1 MNNLMIRVA
10 SLDHADTLQEIHA
23 AAFSSNAKFFPDD
36 MEVDDEDEELS
47 FRSLI
52 EMQTKVILSIFD
64 NNNLIG
70 GTVISTDEHNVK
82 VLERLFISP
91 CLQGNGYGY
100 LAWEKIEK
108 MYPSSNGWRLRT
120 PSCLINNVCFYVN
133 KCGFSIVRVEDVGND
148 GIGMYVFTKL

>member
-1 MNNLMIRVA
+1 MIKVA

-23 AAFSSNAKFFPDD
+23 AAFSSNARFFPDN
-36 MEVDDEDEELS
+36 MEEDEDDEEDDELS

-70 GTVISTDEHNVK
+70 GAVLSTDEHNVK

-91 CLQGNGYGY
+91 NLQGKGYGY

-108 MYPSSNGWRLRT
+108 MYPSPNGWRLRT

-148 GIGMYVFTKL
+148 GVGMYVFTKI

>member
-23 AAFSSNAKFFPDD
+23 AAFSSNARFFPDD
-36 MEVDDEDEELS
+36 MEEDEEDEELS

-82 VLERLFISP
+82 VLERFFISP